1 MVHNML
7 FGEDAGGIQY
17 GTIGGLQ
24 DQLRE
29 LREVRKRSKQQPR
42 DCVRWLGWLPHGGGG
57 GSRGST
63 AFPLRVGL

>member
-1 MVHNML
+1 ML

-29 LREVRKRSKQQPR
+29 LREVRKGANSNHVIVC
-42 DCVRWLGWLPHGGGG
+42 DGWLGARGGGG
-57 GSRGST
+57 GGAAPQT
-63 AFPLRVGL
+63 I